1 MRIYISADGEG
12 VSAVVSGSEL
22 FPGASEYGFFRE
34 MMTADVNAAIAGAF
48 AGGATA
54 VVVND
59 THWTERS
66 LLPDKLDPRADLM
79 RGSGKPLSM
88 MEGIDAGYD
97 GAFFVG
103 YHGRVGGSV
112 GVANETVMGRQIYDV
127 RINGRSVGE
136 LEINAAIAGHFG
148 VPVILVTGDDKLA
161 LETAAVL
168 PDAETA
174 IVKYAIERWSAR
186 CLSPQRA
193 QTLIRRQAET
203 AVGKLKAQSPFA
215 AFRFAAQDLLRC
227 EVEFIST
234 AQAGAAHLMPG
245 TERLGT
251 RTVMYEAG
259 DVVTAMRAIFS
270 MMFLG
275 CQATDEVYG

>member
-12 VSAVVSGSEL
+12 VSAVVSGDEM
-22 FPGASEYGFFRE
+22 FPGAAEYAFFRE

-48 AGGATA
+48 AGGATS

-59 THWTERS
+59 THWSERN
-66 LLPDKLDPRADLM
+66 LLPDRLDPRADLM

-88 MEGIDAGYD
+88 MDGVGAGYD

-103 YHGRVGGSV
+103 YHARVGGSV

-136 LEINAAIAGHFG
+136 LEINAAIAAHFG

-161 LETAAVL
+161 VETAAAL

-193 QTLIRRQAET
+193 QALIRQRAET
-203 AVGKLKAQSPFA
+203 AVVRLRTQGHFA
-215 AFRFAAQDLLRC
+215 AFRLEMQDSLRC

-245 TERLGT
+245 TKRIGA

-259 DVVTAMRAIFS
+259 DAVTAARAILA

-275 CQATDEVYG
+275 CRATDEVYG